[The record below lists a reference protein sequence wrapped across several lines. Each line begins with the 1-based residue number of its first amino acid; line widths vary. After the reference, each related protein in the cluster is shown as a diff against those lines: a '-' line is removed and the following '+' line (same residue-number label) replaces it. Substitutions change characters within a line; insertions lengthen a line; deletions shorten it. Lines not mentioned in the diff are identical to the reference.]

1 MKAWML
7 TLLGTSALMAADQ
20 EQLARAW
27 KAQAD
32 FDRVT
37 LSAVPPLHD
46 TTVCVQTQASL
57 IPVATRDELPLVH
70 YRKGYCT
77 LASATITHD
86 SVGFTDAAAEFN
98 KAIES
103 WQARATAEKN
113 KPPEPV
119 SPGLRVLASVARLK
133 AGPDGDGVK
142 RAEQEI
148 SAALQG
154 PPCAPGV
161 MTLSSC
167 QAALQTG
174 KQWVGWMA
182 LERGDLDNAAGDFAG
197 SGAPGWTEWVAG
209 RKAFRAGKYKESAS
223 QYRLAVDAWKHVQ
236 QEPSPSVMASLGP
249 KPDIG
254 EALTDFGGA
263 LLLAGEPAAATATLD
278 EAIQWAPANSRAFYL
293 RARAKGLA
301 GYTEASLA
309 DYNMAARAA
318 FAAAQDLAS
327 GEAHLYRG
335 ILLYRRRDYPRAEA
349 EFSSA
354 LNFEVPASLLAD
366 TVAWRHL
373 AAVAGGACSVSRE
386 LLEQSLSAVSPF
398 FPRDEAGALVR
409 ACFSQAAS
417 GAGLHSPK

>member
-7 TLLGTSALMAADQ
+7 TLLGTSALLAADQ
-20 EQLARAW
+20 EQLARTW

-57 IPVATRDELPLVH
+57 LPVATPDELPLVH
-70 YRKGYCT
+70 YRKGYCA
-77 LASATITHD
+77 LAGAAITHD
-86 SVGFTDAAAEFN
+86 SGGFTDAAGEFD

-103 WQARATAEKN
+103 WQARAAGKN
-113 KPPEPV
+113 KPPGPV
-119 SPGLRVLASVARLK
+119 SPGLRVLASVARLQ
-133 AGPDGDGVK
+133 AGADGDGVM
-142 RAEQEI
+142 RAGQEI
-148 SAALQG
+148 SAVLQG
-154 PPCAPGV
+154 PPCFPGV

-167 QAALQTG
+167 QAALQAG
-174 KQWVGWMA
+174 KRWLGWIA
-182 LERGDLDNAAGDFAG
+182 LDRGDLDNAAKNFAG
-197 SGAPGWTEWVAG
+197 SGAPGWTEWVSGRQAFLAG
-209 RKAFRAGKYKESAS
+209 NYKESAS
-223 QYRLAVDAWKHVQ
+223 QYRLAVVAWKQAQ

-254 EALTDFGGA
+254 GALADFGGA
-263 LLLAGEPAAATATLD
+263 LLLAGEPAAATAILD
-278 EAIQWAPANSRAFYL
+278 EAIQWAPANPRAFYL
-293 RARAKGLA
+293 RARAKGLE

-335 ILLYRRRDYPRAEA
+335 ILLYRRKDYPRAEA

-354 LNFEVPASLLAD
+354 LNFEVPAGLRAD

-373 AAVAGGACSVSRE
+373 AAVAGGACAASRE
-386 LLEQSLSAVSPF
+386 LLERSLSAVSPF
-398 FPRDEAGALVR
+398 FPRDEAGAAISDCLSR
-409 ACFSQAAS
+409 AAS
-417 GAGLHSPK
+417 GPAGLHSPK